1 MSCLALMALAV
12 TLAAPQAAPPAR
24 KHVAPIIP
32 RDVLF
37 GNPDRTRVRISPD
50 GTHLGYLAARDGVL
64 NVFVQDVKDGKL
76 TGEPKAV
83 TKSTSR
89 PIRDWSFV
97 PGASQ
102 VLYLRDEGG
111 NENFQLFAVDLA
123 SGEEKCLT
131 PWPGSRAEILDLDR
145 DHPHEVLVS
154 VNNRDPSV
162 FDAWKID
169 TVSGKGEMVFQNDRG
184 FLGVLPDG
192 DWKIR
197 FGSLMT
203 PEGEL
208 ESYCR
213 DANGGDWKLFQKWP
227 FEDSGTSNALGIS
240 RDGQSVFVV
249 DSSVPRPGTR
259 AASTK

>member
-123 SGEEKCLT
+123 SGEPLVNSFLSE
-131 PWPGSRAEILDLDR
+131 GQ
-145 DHPHEVLVS
+145 EV
-154 VNNRDPSV
+154 
-162 FDAWKID
+162 
-169 TVSGKGEMVFQNDRG
+169 
-184 FLGVLPDG
+184 GVIGVKRCPQ
-192 DWKIR
+192 
-197 FGSLMT
+197 FGGAAGI
-203 PEGEL
+203 E
-208 ESYCR
+208 
-213 DANGGDWKLFQKWP
+213 
-227 FEDSGTSNALGIS
+227 ALG
-240 RDGQSVFVV
+240 
-249 DSSVPRPGTR
+249 PRHWGFDLPYR
-259 AASTK
+259 PIEERVAAR